1 MPEINP
7 ENIILPDSTALTKE
21 EIVDSI
27 VNFNLADTL
36 GSWVDKALN
45 IGIRVLLAI
54 LIFYVG
60 RWLIGLIMKGVTR
73 LLDRRVEALGL
84 RHFVRSIARAGLW
97 IVLALPLYPSPHCSP
112 LSVWPLV
119 WHFQGSYRTLRVELS
134 S

>member
-36 GSWVDKALN
+36 GSWVDKALD
-45 IGIRVLLAI
+45 IGIRVLLA
-54 LIFYVG
+54 LVIFYVG
-60 RWLIGLIMKGVTR
+60 RWLISLIMKGITR

-84 RHFVRSIARAGLW
+84 
-97 IVLALPLYPSPHCSP
+97 
-112 LSVWPLV
+112 
-119 WHFQGSYRTLRVELS
+119 
-134 S
+134 